1 MNHLTPA
8 ENALRNQSAAAII
21 GGQFDPNEVLLPY
34 QKRWIADTS
43 PLKIAEKSR
52 RTGLTW
58 AEPAD
63 AALNG
68 SMAASAGGCDTFYVG
83 TTKDM
88 AREFIDACAMWAK
101 AYDFAASEVGEEVLV
116 DEDKD
121 ILVYVINF
129 ASGFKI
135 KALSSNPANLR
146 GMQGNVVIDERKK
159 KKDLAALL
167 KAAMALTMWGSR
179 VRIIS
184 THNGIENLFNVL
196 IIESRAGKRRFSVH
210 RIDIELAISEGLFRR
225 ICQVTKKEW
234 SQVLEDEWLRNLL
247 RDCATEEDARE
258 EYYCEPKSGGGA
270 YLPRGLRERA
280 CRVDG
285 PVLRFTGSAAFN
297 SASESER
304 NAEMQEWLEAEAFP
318 ELMKLD
324 RSHRHALGEDFAR
337 SGDLTVFAPIQVLP
351 DTRRRVPFTVELKN
365 TPFKQQEQALYFI
378 CDRLPRRDGIWLD
391 ARGNGQ
397 YLAEQAA
404 YRYGQEVV
412 QVMLS
417 VGFYRENMPRFK
429 AAFEDDELELPKHED
444 IITDLGQIQIYRGT
458 PGIDDSRTQGSDG
471 NKRHGDS
478 AVAIFLAYLASR
490 AESHVYE
497 LHRIAKVGAP
507 QKDQDGQRQM
517 NLTRGLRNGGGLL

>member
-1 MNHLTPA
+1 MNHLSPA

-43 PLKIAEKSR
+43 QLKIAEKSR

-58 AEPAD
+58 AEAAD

-68 SMAASAGGCDTFYVG
+68 SMSASAGGCDTFYVG

-88 AREFIDACAMWAK
+88 AREFIDACAMWTK

-116 DEDKD
+116 DEGKD

-146 GMQGNVVIDERKK
+146 GMQGNVVIDEGGIQ
-159 KKDLAALL
+159 KDLAALL

-196 IIESRAGKRRFSVH
+196 IIESRSGKRRFSVH

-234 SQVLEDEWLRNLL
+234 SQALQDEWLRNLL

-270 YLPRGLRERA
+270 YISRGLRERA
-280 CRVDG
+280 ACGDG

-297 SASESER
+297 AASESER
-304 NAEMQEWLEAEAFP
+304 NGEMQEWLEAEAFP

-337 SGDLTVFAPIQVLP
+337 SGDLTVFAPIEVLP
-351 DTRRRVPFTVELKN
+351 TTRRRVPFTVELKN

-429 AAFEDDELELPKHED
+429 AAFEDDELELPRHED

-507 QKDQDGQRQM
+507 QKDNDGQRQM

>member
-1 MNHLTPA
+1 MNHLTAA
-8 ENALRNQSAAAII
+8 ENQLRNQSAAAII

-34 QKRWIADTS
+34 QKRWIADKS
-43 PLKIAEKSR
+43 DLKIAEKSR

-58 AEPAD
+58 AEAAD

-146 GMQGNVVIDERKK
+146 GMQGNVVIDEGGIQ
-159 KKDLAALL
+159 KDLAALL

-234 SQVLEDEWLRNLL
+234 SQVLQDEWLRNLL

-304 NAEMQEWLEAEAFP
+304 NAEMQEWLEAEVFP

-337 SGDLTVFAPIQVLP
+337 SGDLTSFAPIMVKP
-351 DTRRRVPFTVELKN
+351 DTRRRVPFLVELKN
-365 TPFKQQEQALYFI
+365 VPFKQQEQALYFI